1 MMQGIADMY
10 IKIGITGILVVLF
23 VWWIICQVKQ
33 QQKTVDTANV
43 AVTKVNETILN
54 LFKIEIKEL
63 KLLSKQSIEIGYN
76 NTKINKEII
85 TLIDRLNNSLLEHS
99 KDSNENMKSL
109 IPAFNKLVDNLN
121 GGNPEVIKLRK
132 KVELDKNEV
141 LWYNGL

>member
-132 KVELDKNEV
+132 KVEEFEKKLAKNS
-141 LWYNGL
+141 

>member
-63 KLLSKQSIEIGYN
+63 KLLSKQSIEIGCN

-132 KVELDKNEV
+132 KVEEFEKKLAKNS
-141 LWYNGL
+141 

>member
-109 IPAFNKLVDNLN
+109 IPAFSKLVDNLN

-132 KVELDKNEV
+132 KVEEFEKKLAKNS
-141 LWYNGL
+141 